1 MQNNLQFDFEN
12 TGIDNTFESY
22 LVNKYADKNL
32 KAIKIEKIIKESK
45 VEKLEIFDK
54 VPTKMIDFLNKA
66 KDLDLLINLYNFI
79 FGTRYTEQEIR
90 SIKDIKKI

>member
-22 LVNKYADKNL
+22 LVNKYGDKNL

-45 VEKLEIFDK
+45 AEKLEIFDK

>member
-22 LVNKYADKNL
+22 LINKYGDKNL
-32 KAIKIEKIIKESK
+32 KAVKMDKIIKESK
-45 VEKLEIFDK
+45 VEKLEIFDNIPK
-54 VPTKMIDFLNKA
+54 KLIDFLNKE

-79 FGTRYTEQEIR
+79 FGTSYTEQEIR

>member
-1 MQNNLQFDFEN
+1 MQNTLQFDFEN

-22 LVNKYADKNL
+22 LINKYGDKNL
-32 KAIKIEKIIKESK
+32 KAVKMDKIIKESK

-54 VPTKMIDFLNKA
+54 IPKKLIDFLNKK

-79 FGTRYTEQEIR
+79 FGTSYTEQEIR

>member
-1 MQNNLQFDFEN
+1 MQNTLQFDFEN

-22 LVNKYADKNL
+22 LINKYGDKNL
-32 KAIKIEKIIKESK
+32 KAVKMDKIIKESK

-54 VPTKMIDFLNKA
+54 IPKKLIDFLNKE

-79 FGTRYTEQEIR
+79 FGTSYTEQEIR